1 MCTIS
6 SSSSSSSVLQRKSPH
21 TEGAWEAL
29 AKNTPFGL
37 NNLSLTTSHSRG
49 WWRGFTQYAQR
60 SQIFFHDSF
69 RLPWTLKREFRH
81 YPPLIP
87 SSSLSVH
94 RKPVGQEVRRAMF
107 TLRLWGYHTLLL
119 WVFVLSHAIQEHW
132 GKDTLSSPWST
143 KWSVR
148 TDDRGENSQLFGES
162 TLGGLHTFCRLWG
175 INQVYK
181 GKGPLDTIEE
191 KWQGDQ

>member
-69 RLPWTLKREFRH
+69 RLPWTLKREFRP
-81 YPPLIP
+81 YPPLIL
-87 SSSLSVH
+87 SSSLVFIESQLDKKSGGLCSH
-94 RKPVGQEVRRAMF
+94 CGYEVT
-107 TLRLWGYHTLLL
+107 TLFFSGSSFYLMLYKNIEAKILWVLPDRLSDLSELMTEGKIANCLESQLWG
-119 WVFVLSHAIQEHW
+119 
-132 GKDTLSSPWST
+132 
-143 KWSVR
+143 
-148 TDDRGENSQLFGES
+148 
-162 TLGGLHTFCRLWG
+162 
-175 INQVYK
+175 VYTHSADY
-181 GKGPLDTIEE
+181 GV
-191 KWQGDQ
+191 